1 MNSLG
6 DLKSDGSKEEPLVVN
21 WEAFFGLDHGLELG
35 DGVGVVYFDLD
46 SLGRVYLDVDG
57 VAGGEF
63 GQRSFSEAGFS
74 TRFGI
79 LKQDLIELENL
90 DILWDT
96 LRGNNLVLDT

>member
-6 DLKSDGSKEEPLVVN
+6 DLKSDGSKEESLVVN
-21 WEAFFGLDHGLELG
+21 WEAFFGLDHSLELG
-35 DGVGVVYFDLD
+35 DGVGVVYFYLD

-74 TRFGI
+74 ARFGI

-96 LRGNNLVLDT
+96 LGGNNLVLDT